1 MPEKQPNPNL
11 FFKYSGMAIQMA
23 AIIGLCAWG
32 GQKLDARSGNKTPV
46 YSIVLSLLAICAAL
60 YLTLKDFINPKN

>member
-1 MPEKQPNPNL
+1 MPEKQPNL

-46 YSIVLSLLAICAAL
+46 YTIVLCLLGIIAAL
-60 YLTLKDFINPKN
+60 YLSLKDFINPKN